1 MEIVLPMVCNCT
13 LYAGAD
19 LLNLS
24 IWTKERSL
32 ISAKILL
39 KMTFANFAPFAI
51 FYIISSTVW
60 CVYLGYN
67 HPLPYLGWVLST
79 GRLTCPFALW
89 FVLPSSL
96 TANED
101 YRKKLWMYIVYCLW
115 LFVPVFQIAVLS
127 YLFTNLPEMFQFL
140 VVFMVAACREFDK
153 KMRTRLVTKMMG
165 SLDEPA
171 TVLVA
176 INTNILYSFFV
187 ATRLAGATGTTV
199 FCVVSI
205 DFALHSHITFQLIKE
220 YSKVQE
226 NATENNTNKNDF
238 KATKLLL
245 AELVEGFTPIVYA
258 ICMSMAYFGP
268 NSELFINIGSN
279 FWGKPIENINYVFFM
294 MVLLYS
300 VDVISASINAIL
312 LWKFT
317 KINMQKEFC
326 GVLTKYWLFMVIKLS
341 HLISSY
347 FASHDV
353 NFGMDFSG
361 KFEWV
366 THEGRLNLIQNATDP
381 SYEESSISFAKFTL
395 V

>member
-1 MEIVLPMVCNCT
+1 MEIILPMLGNCT

-19 LLNLS
+19 LLNLT

-32 ISAKILL
+32 ISIKILL
-39 KMTFANFAPFAI
+39 KMSLANFAPFAI
-51 FYIISSTVW
+51 SYILSSTIW
-60 CVYLGYN
+60 CVYLGNN
-67 HPLPYLGWVLST
+67 HPLPYLGWVLAT
-79 GRLTCPFALW
+79 GRFTCPFALW

-115 LFVPVFQIAVLS
+115 LFVPVGQISVIS
-127 YLFTNLPEMFQFL
+127 YLFTNLPEAFQFL

-153 KMRTRLVTKMMG
+153 RMRTHLVTKMMG
-165 SLDEPA
+165 TLDEPA

-176 INTNILYSFFV
+176 INTSVFYSFYV
-187 ATRLAGATGTTV
+187 ATKLAGATGTTV

-205 DFALHSHITFQLIKE
+205 DFALHSHITFQLIKQ
-220 YSKVQE
+220 YNKVQE
-226 NATENNTNKNDF
+226 NDTEDSTKKNNF
-238 KATKLLL
+238 KATKLIL
-245 AELVEGFTPIVYA
+245 AELVEGFTPIVYG

-268 NSELFINIGSN
+268 NAELFVNIGST
-279 FWGKPIENINYVFFM
+279 FWGKPIKNINYVFVM
-294 MVLLYS
+294 MFLLYS
-300 VDVISASINAIL
+300 VDTISATINSIV

-317 KINMQKEFC
+317 KINMLNEFC

-347 FASHDV
+347 FASNDV
-353 NFGMDFSG
+353 NFGIDFSG
-361 KFEWV
+361 KFEWL
-366 THEGRLNLIQNATDP
+366 TPEGRLNLIQNATNP
-381 SYEESSISFAKFTL
+381 SFEGSSMSSAKFTL